1 MLQGNPLL
9 SKIEPQAFVGL
20 SSLLE
25 LNITEAGVTEL
36 ADNTFYGLTKL
47 QTLEFTRN
55 RLNVVSSTAFR
66 GLEALVF
73 VSRSLTRHNVFHP
86 KSEAISCIKRIN
98 LGYGL

>member
-1 MLQGNPLL
+1 M

-73 VSRSLTRHNVFHP
+73 VS
-86 KSEAISCIKRIN
+86 KSHAHYFSYKTASDVMYQKN
-98 LGYGL
+98 KL